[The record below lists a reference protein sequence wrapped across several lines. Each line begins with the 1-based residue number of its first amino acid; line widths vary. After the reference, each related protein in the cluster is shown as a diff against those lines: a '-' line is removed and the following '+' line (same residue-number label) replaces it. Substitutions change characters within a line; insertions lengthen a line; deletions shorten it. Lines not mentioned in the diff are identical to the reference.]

1 MTTAAPSVF
10 LRGLSR
16 GQLLACDAVLAVAA
30 VVLGWIAAAEVP
42 LASSRV
48 SWHEP
53 VWVSALIGVLLGVPV
68 AVRRLRPEIAAWSAI
83 AVSAFAAGTGAIP
96 DYAGIAPSVVLG
108 LVLYTVGTD
117 VRRRRSVLIII
128 LGIVVLGL
136 AFGWATREPFEV
148 GLVLWAL
155 GICWTLGRAIRER
168 RAYAAQTTA
177 QATELALRAERLRIA
192 RDLHDIVSHNMSLI
206 AVRATVADHIADAR
220 PEELRESLRLIA
232 TTSRETLA
240 ELRGALGAL
249 RAEAVVAPTPGLAEL
264 DELVVAARSAGL
276 AVELEVRGDRAVPE
290 SVGVAVFRV
299 VQEAVTNVLKHAHAS
314 TCRIDI
320 ELLSGE
326 AWVEVT
332 DDGRSADGNPAEG
345 SGAGGGGAG
354 AGEAAG
360 QGLIGM
366 RERAAMFGGEL
377 AAGPRPEGGW
387 RVATTLRY
395 AA

>member
-16 GQLLACDAVLAVAA
+16 GQLLACDAVLAVGAA
-30 VVLGWIAAAEVP
+30 VLGWLAAAEVP

-53 VWVSALIGVLLGVPV
+53 AWVSALIGLLLGVPV
-68 AVRRLRPEIAAWSAI
+68 AVRRLRPELAAWSAI
-83 AVSAFAAGTGAIP
+83 ALCAFASLTGAIP

-117 VRRRRSVLIII
+117 VRRGRSVLIV
-128 LGIVVLGL
+128 LVGIAVLGV
-136 AFGWATREPFEV
+136 AFALATRELYEV

-168 RAYAAQTTA
+168 RAYAAQSA
-177 QATELALRAERLRIA
+177 GQVTELALRAERLRIA
-192 RDLHDIVSHNMSLI
+192 RDLHDIVSHNMSVI
-206 AVRATVADHIADAR
+206 AVRATIADHIADAR

-249 RAEAVVAPTPGLAEL
+249 RAEAVVAPTPGLTEL
-264 DELVVAARSAGL
+264 DELVAAARSAGL
-276 AVELEVRGDRAVPE
+276 AVDLEVRGDRVIPE

-299 VQEAVTNVLKHAHAS
+299 VQEAVTNVLKHARAT
-314 TCRIDI
+314 TCWIEVDLAPGEVRI
-320 ELLSGE
+320 
-326 AWVEVT
+326 EVT
-332 DDGRSADGNPAEG
+332 DDGAAGPANGIGRSGLSAVDDG
-345 SGAGGGGAG
+345 
-354 AGEAAG
+354 GEAAG

-366 RERAAMFGGEL
+366 RERVAMFGGEL
-377 AAGPRPEGGW
+377 VAGPRPEGGW

-395 AA
+395 SA

>member
-16 GQLLACDAVLAVAA
+16 GQLLAGDAVLAVGAA
-30 VVLGWIAAAEVP
+30 VLGWLAAAEVP

-53 VWVSALIGVLLGVPV
+53 AWVSVLIGLLLGVPV
-68 AVRRLRPEIAAWSAI
+68 AVRRLRPEAAAWSAI
-83 AVSAFAAGTGAIP
+83 ALCVFAAGTGAIP

-108 LVLYTVGTD
+108 LVIYTVGTD
-117 VRRRRSVLIII
+117 VRRHRSVLIII
-128 LGIVVLGL
+128 LGIAVLGVTFSL
-136 AFGWATREPFEV
+136 ATRELYEV

-168 RAYAAQTTA
+168 RAYAAQSA
-177 QATELALRAERLRIA
+177 GQATELALRAERLRIA
-192 RDLHDIVSHNMSLI
+192 RDLHDIVSHKMSVI
-206 AVRATVADHIADAR
+206 AVRATIADHIAEAR
-220 PEELRESLRLIA
+220 PDQLRESLRLIA

-249 RAEAVVAPTPGLAEL
+249 RAEAVVAPAPGLTEL
-264 DELVVAARSAGL
+264 DDLAAAARSAGL
-276 AVELEVRGDRAVPE
+276 AVDLEVRGDRAVPE

-299 VQEAVTNVLKHAHAS
+299 VQEAVTNVLKHARAT
-314 TCRIDI
+314 TCRIGID
-320 ELLSGE
+320 LAPGE
-326 AWVEVT
+326 VGVEVT
-332 DDGRSADGNPAEG
+332 DDGTGPRDDGED
-345 SGAGGGGAG
+345 
-354 AGEAAG
+354 GEMDRTAG

-377 AAGPRPEGGW
+377 VAGPRPEGGW

-395 AA
+395 SA